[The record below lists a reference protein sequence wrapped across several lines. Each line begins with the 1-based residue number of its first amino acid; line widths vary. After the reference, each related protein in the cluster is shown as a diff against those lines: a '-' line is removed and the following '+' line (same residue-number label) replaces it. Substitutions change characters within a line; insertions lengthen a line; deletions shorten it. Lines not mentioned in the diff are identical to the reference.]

1 MHTEG
6 GFRAKS
12 AIFADFN
19 EVRGVHTGADKKE
32 VKSKNHDFIGENR
45 RTGETD
51 RRTWWRWLGNWMAL
65 AGELD
70 GIVIKA

>member
-1 MHTEG
+1 MHTKG

-32 VKSKNHDFIGENR
+32 KKSKNHDFIGEGRGTGGRCEENR
-45 RTGETD
+45 MASSLSLN
-51 RRTWWRWLGNWMAL
+51 WL
-65 AGELD
+65 
-70 GIVIKA
+70 VIKA

>member
-19 EVRGVHTGADKKE
+19 EVRGVHTGTDKKGGE
-32 VKSKNHDFIGENR
+32 KQKPRFHRGKQENR
-45 RTGETD
+45 MVLTGEQGDVGLETGWH
-51 RRTWWRWLGNWMAL
+51 RH
-65 AGELD
+65 
-70 GIVIKA
+70 

>member
-19 EVRGVHTGADKKE
+19 EARGVHTGTGKKE
-32 VKSKNHDFIGENR
+32 TKSKNHDFIEKKQEYRRDRQENR
-45 RTGETD
+45 VTLV
-51 RRTWWRWLGNWMAL
+51 WKQ
-65 AGELD
+65 D

>member
-6 GFRAKS
+6 SFRAKS

-19 EVRGVHTGADKKE
+19 DIWGVHTGTGKKE
-32 VKSKNHDFIGENR
+32 MKSKNHDFIGGNR
-45 RTGETD
+45 RTGCTD
-51 RRTWWRWLGNWMAL
+51 RGTGMGLTGKQ
-65 AGELD
+65 D

>member
-19 EVRGVHTGADKKE
+19 EVRGVHTGAGKKE
-32 VKSKNHDFIGENR
+32 VKSKNHDFIGKHRN
-45 RTGETD
+45 TGRTD
-51 RRTWWRWLGNWMAL
+51 RGTG
-65 AGELD
+65 
-70 GIVIKA
+70 

>member
-1 MHTEG
+1 MHTKG

-19 EVRGVHTGADKKE
+19 EVRRVHTGTDKKE

-45 RTGETD
+45 RTG
-51 RRTWWRWLGNWMAL
+51 WRCEKNRMTSSVRLSWL
-65 AGELD
+65 
-70 GIVIKA
+70 VIKA

>member
-6 GFRAKS
+6 DFRAKS

-19 EVRGVHTGADKKE
+19 EVRGVHTGTDKKE

-45 RTGETD
+45 RTG
-51 RRTWWRWLGNWMAL
+51 WR
-65 AGELD
+65 
-70 GIVIKA
+70 

>member
-19 EVRGVHTGADKKE
+19 EVRGVHTGTDKKE
-32 VKSKNHDFIGENR
+32 PKCKNHDFIGKHR
-45 RTGETD
+45 RTGGTD
-51 RRTWWRWLGNWMAL
+51 RRTG
-65 AGELD
+65 
-70 GIVIKA
+70 

>member
-19 EVRGVHTGADKKE
+19 EVRGVHTGTGKKE
-32 VKSKNHDFIGENR
+32 TKSKNHDFIGKDRN
-45 RTGETD
+45 TG
-51 RRTWWRWLGNWMAL
+51 RA
-65 AGELD
+65 D
-70 GIVIKA
+70 GGTG

>member
-1 MHTEG
+1 MHTKG

-19 EVRGVHTGADKKE
+19 EVRGVHTGAGKKE

-45 RTGETD
+45 NTGGAD
-51 RRTWWRWLGNWMAL
+51 RGTGWRCEENRMASSVRLNWL
-65 AGELD
+65 
-70 GIVIKA
+70 VIKA

>member
-19 EVRGVHTGADKKE
+19 EARGVHTGTGKKE
-32 VKSKNHDFIGENR
+32 TKSKNHDFIGRNR
-45 RTGETD
+45 ETGERCEKNRMTSS
-51 RRTWWRWLGNWMAL
+51 L
-65 AGELD
+65 
-70 GIVIKA
+70 

>member
-32 VKSKNHDFIGENR
+32 KKSKNHDFIGKHRNTG
-45 RTGETD
+45 RTYRGT
-51 RRTWWRWLGNWMAL
+51 G
-65 AGELD
+65 
-70 GIVIKA
+70 

>member
-6 GFRAKS
+6 SFRAKS

-19 EVRGVHTGADKKE
+19 EARRVHTGTGKKE

-45 RTGETD
+45 NTGCTD
-51 RRTWWRWLGNWMAL
+51 RGTGMGLTGTGWHRH
-65 AGELD
+65 
-70 GIVIKA
+70 

>member
-6 GFRAKS
+6 DFRAKS

-19 EVRGVHTGADKKE
+19 EVLGVHTGTDKKE
-32 VKSKNHDFIGENR
+32 MKSKNHDFIGENR
-45 RTGETD
+45 RTGW
-51 RRTWWRWLGNWMAL
+51 RRQGNRMTL
-65 AGELD
+65 TGKQD